1 MFIGSRIFRM
11 PMKRAIALLFCLLMM
26 TVSLAG
32 CVESND
38 DSIEVPEH
46 VVDNLLCIGEIG
58 PSFVGSITSRDHPSV
73 ITPIV
78 FNEELYY
85 FAGNDEFSGVDLWK
99 YNGIDASIVAE
110 IEGWDETGFVIFN
123 DELYFGAYDEIHGH
137 ELWKYDGTTAS
148 MVADLVPGSNGSEPT
163 ELKVY
168 DGELYFNAYDEI
180 HGLELWKY
188 DGTTASMVAD
198 INPSG
203 YGNPTGLTVFKNELY
218 FTASDG
224 IHGNELWKY
233 NGTNVSMV
241 IDMNPHREKEMYDN
255 EVFWGSE
262 SYTNGSYTSIIA
274 VFNNELYFSGFTAFD
289 GSNLADPE
297 IWKTDGIN
305 VSMVA
310 SKYSIY
316 GTVFK
321 GDLILVTENG
331 LESYDGT
338 NFSSIATSD
347 LWFEPDS
354 VSAGLFAP
362 SVPIVFNGNLFFGII
377 NEIEAQELWLYDGT
391 NSSHVATYYR
401 PFSYTNGPQDEWG
414 LLSSTSSMNRLTLY
428 NDELF
433 VVVSSEVNELCK
445 YSPSSL

>member
-1 MFIGSRIFRM
+1 
-11 PMKRAIALLFCLLMM
+11 MKRHIALLFCLLMM

-32 CVESND
+32 CVENND

-58 PSFVGSITSRDHPSV
+58 QSHVGSITSRDHPSV
-73 ITPIV
+73 VTPIV

-85 FAGNDEFSGVDLWK
+85 FAPNNEFSGADLWK

-110 IEGWDETGFVIFN
+110 IGGWDETGFVIFN
-123 DELYFGAYDEIHGH
+123 DELYFGASDEIHGH

-148 MVADLVPGSNGSEPT
+148 MVADLVPGSNGSKPT
-163 ELKVY
+163 ELKAY

-188 DGTTASMVAD
+188 NGTNVSMVVD

-203 YGNPTGLTVFKNELY
+203 YGNPTGLTVFNNELY

-241 IDMNPHREKEMYDN
+241 IDMNPHREKNMGEN
-255 EVFWGSE
+255 EIFWGAE
-262 SYTNGSYTSIIA
+262 SYTNGSFTSIIA
-274 VFNNELYFSGFTAFD
+274 VFNDELYFSGYTAFD
-289 GSNLADPE
+289 GLNFAVPE

-305 VSMVA
+305 TSMVA
-310 SKYSIY
+310 SKPASY

-321 GDLILVTENG
+321 GDLIFFTVNG

-338 NFSSIATSD
+338 NFSSIATND
-347 LWFEPDS
+347 LWAEPES
-354 VSAGLFAP
+354 RGAYPASAYMP
-362 SVPIVFNGNLFFGII
+362 SVPIVFNDNLFFGII
-377 NEIEAQELWLYDGT
+377 NEIQAQELWMYDGT
-391 NSSHVATYYR
+391 NSSLVATYYR
-401 PFSYTNGPQDEWG
+401 PYISTNGPQDEWG
-414 LLSSTSSMNRLTLY
+414 LEASISPMNRLTLY
-428 NDELF
+428 NDELL
-433 VVVSSEVNELCK
+433 VVVSSERHELCK
-445 YSPSSL
+445 YSPL